1 MYPVA
6 KQSTLLLPSG
16 QAMFYN
22 FLLNEVLASQLGDGY
37 EFWIVAPWVKD
48 FSLKKPYHVSFQ
60 EIVETKQE
68 SLHLFDVL
76 HQMAA
81 NGGRVYI
88 TVGSDKSD
96 KEYHPPLQQLCKR
109 SNNIQVHAFRSLRNK
124 LHTKA
129 YAGRYG
135 ALDGSPN
142 LTNSGVNQ
150 NIELFTYSYDERS
163 IAQLSQFC
171 RQHFERAEQL

>member
-1 MYPVA
+1 
-6 KQSTLLLPSG
+6 
-16 QAMFYN
+16 MFYN

-81 NGGRVYI
+81 NRGKVYI
-88 TVGSDKSD
+88 TVGSDKEDHSS
-96 KEYHPPLQQLCKR
+96 LQQLCKR
-109 SNNIQVHAFRSLRNK
+109 SDHIQVRVFRSLRTR

>member
-1 MYPVA
+1 MA
-6 KQSTLLLPSG
+6 KQSTLQRPSG
-16 QAMFYN
+16 QVIFYN
-22 FLLNEVLASQLGDGY
+22 FLLNEILASQLGDGY

-76 HQMAA
+76 YQIAS
-81 NGGRVYI
+81 NGGNVYI
-88 TVGSDKSD
+88 TVGSDK
-96 KEYHPPLQQLCKR
+96 EYHPSLQQLCKR
-109 SNNIQVHAFRSLRNK
+109 NKNIQVHVFRSAQNK

-150 NIELFTYSYDERS
+150 NIELFTYKYDKRS
-163 IAQLSQFC
+163 IAELCQIC

>member
-1 MYPVA
+1 MA

-76 HQMAA
+76 HQIAA
-81 NGGRVYI
+81 NGGKVYI
-88 TVGSDKSD
+88 TIGSD
-96 KEYHPPLQQLCKR
+96 KEYYPSLRQLCKR
-109 SNNIQVHAFRSLRNK
+109 NKNIRVHVFRSTQNK

-129 YAGRYG
+129 YVGRYG

-142 LTNSGVNQ
+142 LTNNGVNQ
-150 NIELFTYSYDERS
+150 NIELFTYKYDKRS
-163 IAQLSQFC
+163 IAELYQIC
-171 RQHFERAEQL
+171 KQHFERAEAL

>member
-1 MYPVA
+1 MA
-6 KQSTLLLPSG
+6 KQSTLQRPSG

-76 HQMAA
+76 YQIAA
-81 NGGRVYI
+81 NGGNVYI
-88 TVGSDKSD
+88 TVGSDK
-96 KEYHPPLQQLCKR
+96 EYHPSLQQLCKR
-109 SNNIQVHAFRSLRNK
+109 NKNIQVHVFRSAQNK

-150 NIELFTYSYDERS
+150 NIELFTYKYDKRS
-163 IAQLSQFC
+163 IAELCQIC

>member
-1 MYPVA
+1 MA

-76 HQMAA
+76 HQIAA
-81 NGGRVYI
+81 NGGKVYI
-88 TVGSDKSD
+88 TIGSD
-96 KEYHPPLQQLCKR
+96 KEYYPSLRQLCKR
-109 SNNIQVHAFRSLRNK
+109 NKNIRVHVFRSTQNK

-129 YAGRYG
+129 YVGRYG